1 MYSAC
6 GTLDYTTLLVLKG
19 TRTGI
24 VSVVHPG
31 AAVDVGQ
38 RAAADTGVEDERDGR
53 NEDGA
58 RLSIA

>member
-6 GTLDYTTLLVLKG
+6 GTLDYMISLVLKG
-19 TRTGI
+19 ARIGI

-31 AAVDVGQ
+31 AAVNVGQ
-38 RAAADTGVEDERDGR
+38 RAAADTGMEDERDGR

-58 RLSIA
+58 NHLHQ